1 MSDRRQ
7 IYEVEHRRW
16 LISEL
21 IMGFAPGPVTDKE
34 KFIHADIVA
43 FDALPLA
50 EQEKDKIIIDNID
63 EICR

>member
-1 MSDRRQ
+1 
-7 IYEVEHRRW
+7 
-16 LISEL
+16 
-21 IMGFAPGPVTDKE
+21 MGFAPGPITDKE